1 MNKLKEEFLKLLRED
16 VEFRYAVL
24 GLLGIEEILRRIDK
38 NTEAI
43 KALQKQMIELQKQ
56 MREHGL
62 ILEEHTKALRSLQ
75 EQVISLQRR
84 IDALGARWG
93 LLAEEA
99 FRESMKGI
107 LEKILGKIKVEKWSY
122 YDKEGEVFG
131 YPSLIEV
138 DMVIKD
144 REHFLIEIKS
154 STSRGDVHE
163 LYRIGKLYERVVKV
177 KPKLMIVT
185 CYADNSAK
193 EAAKV
198 LGVELYHAD
207 GYRL

>member
-43 KALQKQMIELQKQ
+43 KALQEQVRK
-56 MREHGL
+56 HGL

-75 EQVISLQRR
+75 EQIVSLQRR

-107 LEKILGKIKVEKWSY
+107 LEKILGKVKVEKWSY

-177 KPKLMIVT
+177 KPKLMIII

-193 EAAKV
+193 EAAKI